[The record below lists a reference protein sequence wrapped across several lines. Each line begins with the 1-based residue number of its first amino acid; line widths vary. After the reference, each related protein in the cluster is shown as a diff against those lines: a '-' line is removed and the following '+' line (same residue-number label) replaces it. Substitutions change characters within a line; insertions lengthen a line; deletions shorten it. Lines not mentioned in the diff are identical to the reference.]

1 MIIKDQKRNRGEA
14 QKKKYPAKLD
24 QGTGVVDEKRER
36 EWIVGRKKKNRK
48 WKLALWPMSYI
59 SYH

>member
-36 EWIVGRKKKNRK
+36 EWIVGRKKKKTESGN
-48 WKLALWPMSYI
+48 
-59 SYH
+59 